1 MSGSKTITPY
11 DGFDEEPA
19 WADEEFDFRTT
30 PGTWSDQS
38 EASDL
43 VGIPAFFGA
52 MCAFQ
57 LAGYGGLGPQIMAFL
72 VYAVCATLWA
82 RLRYW
87 AVHRVSGNPHVISF
101 AKSYRTFEWR
111 RRSFRWDDIVGVEVV
126 TTRTFPGKKKQ
137 DFADI
142 AILTKDKRT
151 LVCMQLLLSEA
162 EDLVAVL
169 QQMSQ
174 HAKMGRASRG
184 GYRGVRVSEAA
195 EELEV
200 EVPAD
205 GKERIR

>member
-30 PGTWSDQS
+30 PGTRSDQT
-38 EASDL
+38 EPSDL
-43 VGIPAFFGA
+43 VGVLVFFA
-52 MCAFQ
+52 ALCAFQ
-57 LAGYGGLGPQIMAFL
+57 IAGYGSIGPQIMALL
-72 VYAVCATLWA
+72 VYTVCATRWA

-87 AVHRVSGNPHVISF
+87 AVHHVSGNPHVISF

-151 LVCMQLLLSEA
+151 LIGMQLLLSEA

-169 QQMSQ
+169 QRMSQ

-195 EELEV
+195 EGLDV

-205 GKERIR
+205 AKERRR